1 MDSRGGGRGAGA
13 RVDSGDANGWKSES
27 TLYRTTADR
36 SRADKGFIVAR
47 RGSAAA
53 FSTGRGS
60 PRSNKPGILQRCRR
74 LTDVFYCIRHL
85 AALLRHTSE
94 IGGLLRR
101 GLLGT

>member
-1 MDSRGGGRGAGA
+1 MG
-13 RVDSGDANGWKSES
+13 GDANRWKGES

-36 SRADKGFIVAR
+36 SRSDKGFILAR
-47 RGSAAA
+47 RGSATAS
-53 FSTGRGS
+53 STGRRL

-74 LTDVFYCIRHL
+74 LTDILYCIRHL
-85 AALLRHTSE
+85 AALLRHMPE